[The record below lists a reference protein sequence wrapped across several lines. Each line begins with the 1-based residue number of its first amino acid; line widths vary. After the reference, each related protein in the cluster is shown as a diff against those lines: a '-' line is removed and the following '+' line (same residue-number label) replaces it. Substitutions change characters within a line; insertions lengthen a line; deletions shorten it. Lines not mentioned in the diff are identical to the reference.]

1 MFHFRR
7 ISCIGNACSFELDD
21 TAMNLTTPAL
31 LFPAISLLLAAYT
44 NRFLSTAQVIRQ
56 LHAKYQSGD
65 KDVVTR
71 QIDNL
76 RVRINLIRRMQMM
89 AVTGFIL
96 CALSMFLIYIKQIEI
111 AEIVFG
117 CSLSMLVLSLLVSL
131 YEIVI
136 STKAI
141 EIELEDMELGL
152 EQYR

>member
-1 MFHFRR
+1 
-7 ISCIGNACSFELDD
+7 
-21 TAMNLTTPAL
+21 MNLTTPAL

-65 KDVVTR
+65 KELVTR

-76 RVRINLIRRMQMM
+76 RVRIHLIRRMQMM
-89 AVTGFIL
+89 AVGGFIL
-96 CALSMFLIYIKQIEI
+96 CALSMFLIYLQQTGI

-117 CSLSMLVLSLLVSL
+117 CSLLMLVLSLLLSL

-136 STKAI
+136 STRAI
-141 EIELEDMELGL
+141 DIELEDMALGL
-152 EQYR
+152 EQRH

>member
-1 MFHFRR
+1 
-7 ISCIGNACSFELDD
+7 
-21 TAMNLTTPAL
+21 MNLTTPAL

-56 LHAKYQSGD
+56 LHAKYQTGN

-71 QIDNL
+71 QITNL
-76 RVRINLIRRMQMM
+76 RTRIILIRRMQMM

-96 CALSMFLIYIKQIEI
+96 CALSMFLVFIKVDLVAQ
-111 AEIVFG
+111 IVFG
-117 CSLSMLVLSLLVSL
+117 CSLSMLVVSLLVSL

-141 EIELEDMELGL
+141 EIEMEDMELGL
-152 EQYR
+152 ERHS

>member
-1 MFHFRR
+1 
-7 ISCIGNACSFELDD
+7 
-21 TAMNLTTPAL
+21 MNLTTPAL

-65 KDVVTR
+65 KELVTR

-76 RVRINLIRRMQMM
+76 RVRIHLIRRMQMM
-89 AVTGFIL
+89 AVGGFIL
-96 CALSMFLIYIKQIEI
+96 CALSMFLIYLQQTGI

-117 CSLSMLVLSLLVSL
+117 CSLLMLVLSLLLSL

-136 STKAI
+136 STRAI
-141 EIELEDMELGL
+141 DIELEDMALGL
-152 EQYR
+152 EQRR

>member
-1 MFHFRR
+1 
-7 ISCIGNACSFELDD
+7 
-21 TAMNLTTPAL
+21 MNLTTPAL

-96 CALSMFLIYIKQIEI
+96 VRSRCF
-111 AEIVFG
+111 
-117 CSLSMLVLSLLVSL
+117 
-131 YEIVI
+131 
-136 STKAI
+136 
-141 EIELEDMELGL
+141 
-152 EQYR
+152 